1 MPNNDTDKVQQE
13 IKMLEDYIDGKRNAH
28 NVIDEVIKEEN
39 ELDIGDFLSY
49 LTSFATK
56 CQQSEVQSRV
66 VILLAEFQ
74 KSEKIVKFNNNKIF
88 RDLQVELVDWFDS
101 MFTFVYH

>member
-1 MPNNDTDKVQQE
+1 MPNNDPDKVQQE
-13 IKMLEDYIDGKRNAH
+13 IKMLEDYIDRKRNAH

-49 LTSFATK
+49 LTSFATE

-74 KSEKIVKFNNNKIF
+74 KSEKIVKFNDKKMF
-88 RDLQVELVDWFDS
+88 RGLQVELVDWFDS

>member
-1 MPNNDTDKVQQE
+1 MPNSDPDKVQQG
-13 IKMLEDYIDGKRNAH
+13 IKMLEDYIDGKRNVH

-74 KSEKIVKFNNNKIF
+74 RSEKIVKFNNKKIF